1 MLGNCSLGRD
11 TCVGQLWMYQGW
23 ASLEGGKKLQY
34 SFSIF
39 VSELEEMRHTSKNL
53 KGGLGVLG
61 SEREYFLLATRGLIK
76 KVGRQHS
83 YSEMMLGKGWG

>member
-1 MLGNCSLGRD
+1 M
-11 TCVGQLWMYQGW
+11 GQLWMYQGW

-61 SEREYFLLATRGLIK
+61 SER
-76 KVGRQHS
+76 
-83 YSEMMLGKGWG
+83 GKGREQCNQNVSS